1 LILFEWLEKNQN
13 MDGIKMKQHIKIPP
27 ESMMGKGKFLFD
39 ILKETCEEYL
49 FVYDAQANITM
60 LSPKLVQE
68 FELPGD
74 ILPDIIKS
82 WSLLIHPDD
91 VVNYL
96 TSTQEIL
103 EHKTDEY
110 KMEYRV
116 KNRQHEYVWMHC
128 HGKMICDSSGECA
141 LFVGALSR
149 LVRKS
154 RADMVTGLLNKYQFE
169 IDVKAALD
177 DCRNTGENGSM
188 VIFGVDNFKI
198 INETYNR
205 FFGDLVLNRI
215 GRKIE
220 NILPAGVKL
229 YKLDGDEFAI
239 IYSKAINVDVVDLF
253 QSLQRYTN
261 SQHELDNRKYLCT
274 ISAGSVFFPKD
285 GKNYLSLHKHAEVAL
300 ELAKQSGKNKL
311 CFFSK
316 ETYNRWVKSIALRD
330 ELKVSVENGCKEF
343 ELFFQPQ
350 VDAVDRTLKG
360 AEALLRWHNSR
371 GKMVA
376 PMNFIPLLEETKL
389 IIPVGKWVFE
399 EAVKVCKEWQALL
412 PDITMSINVSYEQL
426 KDVTF
431 KEFVQDCMARYNI
444 IPKSITLELTE
455 SCIVSDWEFVNQEF
469 DFFRQ
474 QGVNIAMDDFGTG
487 YSSLSYLKNLSTDIV
502 KIDREFVK
510 KILQNDFDKML
521 IEYTVK
527 LCHSVGMT
535 VCIEGVEEKEEYQL
549 LIDQCKAD
557 TIQGYL
563 FGRPVPKADFVQKF
577 IIDQENLNVKV
588 I

>member
-1 LILFEWLEKNQN
+1 
-13 MDGIKMKQHIKIPP
+13 
-27 ESMMGKGKFLFD
+27 
-39 ILKETCEEYL
+39 
-49 FVYDAQANITM
+49 
-60 LSPKLVQE
+60 
-68 FELPGD
+68 
-74 ILPDIIKS
+74 
-82 WSLLIHPDD
+82 
-91 VVNYL
+91 
-96 TSTQEIL
+96 
-103 EHKTDEY
+103 
-110 KMEYRV
+110 MEYRV